1 MNLGLKALACL
12 LLYPDAALKDNLQEI
27 KEAVA
32 ESTLANDQ
40 KEALEIFINH
50 MIETPMAD
58 LQKEYVATFD
68 IGKKAP
74 SRKRAERGDQ
84 PADGAGGGSCC
95 PENRGKGDKRKG
107 CREER
112 INFHYVGPD
121 TRRAV
126 LDR

>member
-50 MIETPMAD
+50 MIETPMAVYRRICGD
-58 LQKEYVATFD
+58 FVSARRQVLTFLSTCTG
-68 IGKKAP
+68 I
-74 SRKRAERGDQ
+74 RGNE
-84 PADGAGGGSCC
+84 A
-95 PENRGKGDKRKG
+95 
-107 CREER
+107 
-112 INFHYVGPD
+112 
-121 TRRAV
+121 RR
-126 LDR
+126 

>member
-50 MIETPMAD
+50 MIE
-58 LQKEYVATFD
+58 F
-68 IGKKAP
+68 
-74 SRKRAERGDQ
+74 SR
-84 PADGAGGGSCC
+84 
-95 PENRGKGDKRKG
+95 
-107 CREER
+107 
-112 INFHYVGPD
+112 V
-121 TRRAV
+121 
-126 LDR
+126 